1 MGLGTLLG
9 GQALRELL
17 RFSPQIISTAEQV
30 FTTVKRNRQK
40 GAEVESTLT
49 ARLAALEAADVAQA
63 ELLEKM
69 AGQIQ
74 AVTGALDAVTS
85 RLRLVTALAVGS
97 LAVSA
102 LLFLALL
109 LTR

>member
-17 RFSPQIISTAEQV
+17 RFSPQIISAAEQV
-30 FTTVKRNRQK
+30 YATVKRNRQK
-40 GAEVESTLT
+40 GAEIDTALT
-49 ARLAALEAADVAQA
+49 ARIAALEAADVAQA

-74 AVTGALDAVTS
+74 ALTGALDAVTS
-85 RLRLVTALAVGS
+85 RLRLVTALAVAS
-97 LAVSA
+97 LAVSS
-102 LLFLALL
+102 LVLVALL

>member
-30 FTTVKRNRQK
+30 YATVKRNRQK
-40 GAEVESTLT
+40 GAEIDTALT
-49 ARLAALEAADVAQA
+49 ARIAALEVADVAQA

-74 AVTGALDAVTS
+74 ALTGALDAVTS
-85 RLRLVTALAVGS
+85 RLRLVTALAVAS
-97 LAVSA
+97 LAVSS
-102 LLFLALL
+102 LVLVALL